1 MDATVTSAKRFD
13 GQVVLYDPHIL
24 PQINPSI
31 FDLQWLRRHR
41 HLTGS
46 APGRGQAQ
54 FLRFMGHDLVLRPYR
69 RGGLM
74 GRINTQFFLRLGA
87 SRSRSFREFR
97 LLKWMQT
104 QGMAVPRPVAARHAT
119 VGPFYRADLIT
130 ERIPGARP
138 LADLLYD
145 AAIPGDIWG
154 QIGKSIGQ
162 MHALGVDHTD
172 LNCRNI
178 LLDVQHKVW
187 LIDFDKCRRRKSVAW
202 KGGNL
207 ARLRRSLD
215 KEMTARPN
223 LHWTEADWSSLL
235 NAYQTA

>member
-1 MDATVTSAKRFD
+1 MTEARTFA
-13 GQVVLYDPHIL
+13 GQVILYDPHIL
-24 PQINPSI
+24 PQINPRI
-31 FDLQWLRRHR
+31 FDLQWLRRQR

-54 FLRFMGHDLVLRPYR
+54 FLRIMGHDLVLRPYR
-69 RGGLM
+69 RGGLI
-74 GRINTQFFLRLGA
+74 GRISTKLYLRLGA
-87 SRSRSFREFR
+87 ERSRAFREFR
-97 LLKWMQT
+97 LLDWMHSN
-104 QGMAVPRPVAARHAT
+104 GLAVPRPVAARYAT
-119 VGPFYRADLIT
+119 VGLFYRADLIT

-138 LADLLYD
+138 LADLLHN

-162 MHALGVDHTD
+162 MHAFGVDHTD

-178 LLDVQHKVW
+178 LLDAQHKVW
-187 LIDFDKCRRRKSVAW
+187 LIDFDKCRKRASGAW
-202 KGGNL
+202 KDGNL

-215 KEMTARPN
+215 KETTARPN
-223 LHWTEADWSSLL
+223 LHWTDADWSSLL